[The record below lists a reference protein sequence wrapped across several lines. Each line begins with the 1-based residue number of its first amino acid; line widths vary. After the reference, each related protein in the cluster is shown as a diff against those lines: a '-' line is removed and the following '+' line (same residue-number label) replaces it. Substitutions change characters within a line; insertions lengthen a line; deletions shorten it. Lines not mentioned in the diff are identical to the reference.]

1 MKRVTQGIA
10 RERSTGGAVESGPQ
24 QGRLDFVQ
32 TSLTGWRQ
40 DSRPL
45 QGGVN
50 SNPRAEP
57 RSTKK
62 EETETTVHDPWT
74 EALDRFV
81 RFKESEQIIGP
92 RWVQGIRW
100 SLSRTPRVW
109 KRLGVSTIPRTP
121 IEVKPEHL
129 SIIRTSSRGGRAAL
143 DLHFCALR
151 RFLRWA
157 GNDLSA
163 NRTAWRLP
171 PVKTSR
177 RRWLTKDQLSDLCR
191 AAPSP
196 RARLVIALEG
206 FNGLRRVEVLR
217 LRVKDVNLGQ
227 GLLDIHGNGKMGGK
241 WRQIPLHSLTMMEL
255 KLAIAGKRPED
266 RILPVARTMAD
277 NVLRTAADSAGFA
290 ERGTR
295 VSHHDLRRTFG
306 RLANEAGMDLVQLK
320 NLYGHNSLD
329 QTIHY
334 IGLDVRKMREG
345 IELLEESM
353 RVTSDH
359 PEASSSSQATST
371 GRN

>member
-1 MKRVTQGIA
+1 
-10 RERSTGGAVESGPQ
+10 
-24 QGRLDFVQ
+24 
-32 TSLTGWRQ
+32 
-40 DSRPL
+40 
-45 QGGVN
+45 
-50 SNPRAEP
+50 
-57 RSTKK
+57 
-62 EETETTVHDPWT
+62 
-74 EALDRFV
+74 
-81 RFKESEQIIGP
+81 
-92 RWVQGIRW
+92 
-100 SLSRTPRVW
+100 
-109 KRLGVSTIPRTP
+109 
-121 IEVKPEHL
+121 
-129 SIIRTSSRGGRAAL
+129 
-143 DLHFCALR
+143 
-151 RFLRWA
+151 
-157 GNDLSA
+157 
-163 NRTAWRLP
+163 
-171 PVKTSR
+171 VKTSR